1 MGDTMIINYKS
12 VTLVPPGWIFTY
24 CPIGIISVNKW
35 SMIPVSISVVR
46 DVMIPINKKIEYE
59 IGKYRLIQVFVTITV
74 IENVVSLPVTGSQ
87 ERI

>member
-12 VTLVPPGWIFTY
+12 VPFVPSGRSGKKDLVQG
-24 CPIGIISVNKW
+24 
-35 SMIPVSISVVR
+35 
-46 DVMIPINKKIEYE
+46 
-59 IGKYRLIQVFVTITV
+59 FVTITV